1 MQFLHTYN
9 RDRATMINYMIR
21 FLGFGVPLAII
32 ALITTLI
39 AALGYRTRLVSLT
52 PAFITFG
59 LGLLVA
65 LTSIAIS
72 LAGTIFV
79 VAKGLRPG
87 YGLSQILLGMG
98 IAGLVIAIPG
108 YLLFTGGGQGLPAIH
123 DISTDIEDPPLF
135 VDVLPLRANAPNTA
149 DYGGPEIGQLQRQAY
164 PDIIPL
170 ILAGAP
176 EQVFDQ
182 ALTTAMEL
190 GWTIAGSNREDGRIE
205 ATDTTFW
212 FGFEDDVVVR
222 LRPDK
227 NGTRVDV
234 RSVSRVGGGDV
245 GTNSKRIR
253 GYLAKLKDTLAP

>member
-1 MQFLHTYN
+1 
-9 RDRATMINYMIR
+9 MINYMIR
-21 FLGFGVPLAII
+21 FFGFGLPLAII
-32 ALITTLI
+32 ALATTLI
-39 AALGYRTRLVSLT
+39 ATLGYRIRLVPLG

-65 LTSIAIS
+65 LTSIVIS
-72 LAGTIFV
+72 LIGIIFV
-79 VAKGLRPG
+79 VLKGVRPG
-87 YGLSQILLGMG
+87 YDLGRILLGLA
-98 IAGLVIAIPG
+98 IACLVIAIPG
-108 YLLFTGGGQGLPAIH
+108 HLLFTGEGQGLPAIH

-149 DYGGPEIGQLQRQAY
+149 NYGGPEIGKLQRQAY

-170 ILAGAP
+170 ILAVAP

-182 ALTTAMEL
+182 ALATAMEL

-212 FGFEDDVVVR
+212 FGFEDDVVIR
-222 LRPDK
+222 LRPDG
-227 NGTRVDV
+227 NGTRIDV

-253 GYLAKLKDTLAP
+253 GYLVKLKETLTP